1 MHTITTLRGWLALTV
16 ALATGTA
23 LAADQVIT
31 EWDQM
36 TNAAASKIMN
46 DAGAR
51 FEKANPGFNTEQSH
65 ILNEAY
71 KTKLKIAFG
80 AGQPPCVFASWGGGP
95 LREYVKSNQV
105 RDLTPYLAKDPAYK
119 DRFVPTG
126 FNAVTIDGKIYGV
139 PAENTTA
146 AVIIYNKE
154 IFAKYKLEP
163 PQNWDQLLNVVKVLK
178 ANNIA
183 AFALANKAKWPGSMY
198 YMYLVDRIGGAE
210 TFRDAVSR
218 KNGGSFAAPAFV
230 EAGKRIQELVKAG
243 AFAPG
248 FNGLDYD
255 VGASRRLMYSGKA
268 AMQLMGSWEPS
279 TIQNENPSFVS
290 KLGYFN
296 FPALPGGKGDPKD
309 VIGTVGDNFMSV
321 SSSCKNPDAAFKL
334 IQALTD
340 DASAQA
346 RLADKRVMPLK
357 NLNVT
362 DPYLKQI
369 QALVLQAPSVQ
380 LWYDQE
386 LPPKLAEVHKD
397 TVQALFGLSLTP
409 EAAAQ
414 QMEAAAKAELH

>member
-1 MHTITTLRGWLALTV
+1 MHKI
-16 ALATGTA
+16 TA
-23 LAADQVIT
+23 LGGLLSICLAWAAGPAHAADQVIS

-36 TNAAASKIMN
+36 TNTAASKIMN

-51 FEKANPGFNTEQSH
+51 FEKANPGFKAEQAH

-95 LREYVKSNQV
+95 LREYVKSGQV

-119 DRFVPTG
+119 DRFVSTG

-146 AVIIYNKE
+146 AVIIYNKDL
-154 IFAKYKLEP
+154 FARYKLSP
-163 PQNWDQLLNVVKVLK
+163 PQTWDELLNVVKVLN
-178 ANNIA
+178 ANHIA

-198 YMYLVDRIGGAE
+198 YMYLVDRIGGAD
-210 TFRDAVSR
+210 TFRDAVTR

-279 TIQNENPSFVS
+279 TIQNENPGFVS

-296 FPALPGGKGDPKD
+296 FPSLPGGKGDPKD

-340 DASAQA
+340 DVSAQA

-357 NLNVT
+357 NLNVS

-397 TVQALFGLSLTP
+397 TVQALFGLSVTP

>member
-1 MHTITTLRGWLALTV
+1 M
-16 ALATGTA
+16 
-23 LAADQVIT
+23 
-31 EWDQM
+31 
-36 TNAAASKIMN
+36 K
-46 DAGAR
+46 
-51 FEKANPGFNTEQSH
+51 KANPGFNTEQSH

-218 KNGGSFAAPAFV
+218 KKMAAALPPLPLSRRA
-230 EAGKRIQELVKAG
+230 
-243 AFAPG
+243 
-248 FNGLDYD
+248 N
-255 VGASRRLMYSGKA
+255 ASRNWS
-268 AMQLMGSWEPS
+268 
-279 TIQNENPSFVS
+279 
-290 KLGYFN
+290 
-296 FPALPGGKGDPKD
+296 
-309 VIGTVGDNFMSV
+309 
-321 SSSCKNPDAAFKL
+321 
-334 IQALTD
+334 
-340 DASAQA
+340 
-346 RLADKRVMPLK
+346 RLAPLHRASMAS
-357 NLNVT
+357 T
-362 DPYLKQI
+362 TTS
-369 QALVLQAPSVQ
+369 APR
-380 LWYDQE
+380 
-386 LPPKLAEVHKD
+386 
-397 TVQALFGLSLTP
+397 
-409 EAAAQ
+409 AA
-414 QMEAAAKAELH
+414 